1 MIPNSSIPSTEQ
13 TLQSGQTYSV
23 DFERGCVTGL
33 ADGLAALEQSVY
45 LALGIERYAH
55 EIYSWRY
62 GFEAADLIG
71 KPKEYAFS
79 EIQRRITEALLQD
92 DRIIDVTDFEF
103 DYKSDAASV
112 SFTVKSTLGD
122 LQSEKQ
128 VGI

>member
-1 MIPNSSIPSTEQ
+1 MIPNSSIPSIEQ

-62 GFEAADLIG
+62 GFEAADFIG